1 MLEAFCHYREGYCIL
16 KLHDF
21 VKVVGSYND
30 NSAIAG
36 EIRGEYQLVRNQWR
50 NTTEADMAWTKL

>member
-16 KLHDF
+16 KLYDF

-36 EIRGEYQLVRNQWR
+36 EIRSEYQLVRNQWR